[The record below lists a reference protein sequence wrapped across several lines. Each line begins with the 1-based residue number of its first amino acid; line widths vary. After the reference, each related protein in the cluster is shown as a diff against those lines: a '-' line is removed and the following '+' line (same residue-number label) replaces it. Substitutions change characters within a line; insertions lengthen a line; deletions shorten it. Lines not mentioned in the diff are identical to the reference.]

1 MNDAGHPSTVT
12 DAGHERAD
20 RVAVALDAA
29 LVLGYALVLGAVL
42 LLGLVDGPLRVVVAA
57 PFLGF
62 LPGYAVL
69 AALFPESDG
78 SDSPVLTTERLRRP
92 GLAWFERCA
101 LAVPTTLAV
110 LPVLALTLSFLRVP
124 LETDAMLL
132 ALVGIVVLGT
142 LVGLARRFARP
153 ADQRYAL
160 PLDRWRR
167 EARGAFLDTDS
178 PLDAALNVAL
188 VVVIVLAMSGLAYGL
203 AAPERGE
210 SYTEVAILEE
220 RNGTLVSGNYPET
233 LVRGE
238 PANVTLTVENQ
249 EGQEMDYTAVVVME
263 RVRTTGDGLQV
274 LERNE
279 LERVD
284 LSVPDTE
291 TRAQQLSVTPRLL
304 GNDLRLSVLV
314 FHGDA
319 PADPTVDAADEHLYL
334 WVNVSATQQSVGP
347 PDAPA

>member
-12 DAGHERAD
+12 DAGHESAD

-42 LLGLVDGPLRVVVAA
+42 LAGLVDGPLRVVVAA

-69 AALFPESDG
+69 SALFPESDG
-78 SDSPVLTTERLRRP
+78 SASPVLTTARLRRP
-92 GLAWFERCA
+92 GIAWFERCV

-124 LETDAMLL
+124 LEADAMLL
-132 ALVGIVVLGT
+132 ALVGVVVIGT
-142 LVGLARRFARP
+142 VVGLARRLSRP
-153 ADQRYAL
+153 AGQRYAL
-160 PLDRWRR
+160 PVGRWRR

-178 PLDAALNVAL
+178 SLDAALNVAL
-188 VVVIVLAMSGLAYGL
+188 VVVVVLAMSGLAYGL
-203 AAPERGE
+203 AAPQRGE
-210 SYTEVAILEE
+210 AYTEVALLEE
-220 RNGTLVSGNYPET
+220 RNGTLVAGNYPET

-238 PANVTLTVENQ
+238 PANFTLAVENQ
-249 EGQEMDYTAVVVME
+249 EGQGMDYTAVVVME
-263 RVRTTGDGLQV
+263 RVRTTGDGLSV

-284 LSVPDTE
+284 LSVPDAE
-291 TRAQQLSVTPRLL
+291 TRTHQLSVTPRLL
-304 GNDLRLSVLV
+304 GTDLRLSVLV
-314 FHGDA
+314 FDGDV
-319 PADPTVDAADEHLYL
+319 PADPTSDAADEHLYL
-334 WVNVSATQQSVGP
+334 WVNVSATQQDVGP
-347 PDAPA
+347 PDPPV